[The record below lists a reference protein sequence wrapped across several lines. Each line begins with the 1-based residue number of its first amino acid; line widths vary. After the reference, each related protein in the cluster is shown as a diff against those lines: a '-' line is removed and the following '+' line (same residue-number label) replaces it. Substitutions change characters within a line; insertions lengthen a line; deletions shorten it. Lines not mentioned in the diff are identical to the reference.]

1 MKLRIIRVE
10 ITLIFEVLYFTEVK
24 EIIIIII
31 VSFLKVLGS
40 IEAHVRDKL

>member
-24 EIIIIII
+24 EIIIII